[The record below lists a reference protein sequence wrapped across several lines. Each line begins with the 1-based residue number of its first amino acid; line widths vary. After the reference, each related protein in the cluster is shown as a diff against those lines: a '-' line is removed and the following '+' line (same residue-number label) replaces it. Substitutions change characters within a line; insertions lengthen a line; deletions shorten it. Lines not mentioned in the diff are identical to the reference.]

1 VWLRQRKEQMA
12 KTVLVLNGPNIN
24 MLGKRQPEV
33 YGHETF
39 ADIEANCMNIGASL
53 GLSVICKQSNYEG
66 ELITWIQEAREEFD
80 AIVINPAAYSHTS
93 IGILDPLHAFEG
105 AVIEVHISNIHK
117 REEFRHHSY
126 VSLRADGIVV
136 GCGTHG
142 YDLGLRQAAHLLS
155 K

>member
-1 VWLRQRKEQMA
+1 MWLRQRKEQMA

-33 YGHETF
+33 YGHETL
-39 ADIEANCMNIGASL
+39 ADIEANCVNIGASL

-93 IGILDPLHAFEG
+93 IGILDTLHAFEG

-117 REEFRHHSY
+117 REEFRHQSY

>member
-93 IGILDPLHAFEG
+93 IGILDALHVFEG

>member
-1 VWLRQRKEQMA
+1 MA

-33 YGHETF
+33 YGRETL

-93 IGILDPLHAFEG
+93 IGILDALHAFEG

>member
-1 VWLRQRKEQMA
+1 MA

-33 YGHETF
+33 YGHETL
-39 ADIEANCMNIGASL
+39 ADIEENCANIGASL

-93 IGILDPLHAFEG
+93 IGILDALHAFEG

-136 GCGTHG
+136 GCGTYG

>member
-1 VWLRQRKEQMA
+1 MK
-12 KTVLVLNGPNIN
+12 KVLVLNGPNIN

-33 YGHETF
+33 YGYETLG
-39 ADIEANCMNIGASL
+39 DIEQNCVKVGADL
-53 GLSVICKQSNYEG
+53 GLAVTCKQSNYEG

-80 AIVINPAAYSHTS
+80 AIVMNPAAYSHTS
-93 IGILDPLHAFEG
+93 IGIMDALHAFEG
-105 AVIEVHISNIHK
+105 VVIEVHISNIHK

-142 YDLGLRQAAHLLS
+142 YELGLRQAAHLLS

>member
-1 VWLRQRKEQMA
+1 MA

-33 YGHETF
+33 YGHETL
-39 ADIEANCMNIGASL
+39 ADIEANCVNIGASL
-53 GLSVICKQSNYEG
+53 GLSVNCKQSNYEG

-93 IGILDPLHAFEG
+93 IGILDALHAFEG

-136 GCGTHG
+136 GCGTYG

>member
-1 VWLRQRKEQMA
+1 MA

-33 YGHETF
+33 YGHETL
-39 ADIEANCMNIGASL
+39 ANIEANCVNIGASL

-93 IGILDPLHAFEG
+93 IGILDALHAFEG

>member
-1 VWLRQRKEQMA
+1 MA

-33 YGHETF
+33 YGHETL

-80 AIVINPAAYSHTS
+80 AIVINPAAYIHTS
-93 IGILDPLHAFEG
+93 IGILDALHAFEG

>member
-1 VWLRQRKEQMA
+1 MA
-12 KTVLVLNGPNIN
+12 KTVLVQNGPNIN

-33 YGHETF
+33 YGHETL
-39 ADIEANCMNIGASL
+39 ADIEANCVNIGASL

-93 IGILDPLHAFEG
+93 IGILDALHAFEG

>member
-1 VWLRQRKEQMA
+1 MA

-33 YGHETF
+33 YGHETL

-93 IGILDPLHAFEG
+93 IGILDALHAFEG

-136 GCGTHG
+136 GCGIHG

>member
-93 IGILDPLHAFEG
+93 IGILDALHAFEG

>member
-1 VWLRQRKEQMA
+1 MK
-12 KTVLVLNGPNIN
+12 KVLVLNGPNIN

-33 YGHETF
+33 YGYETL
-39 ADIEANCMNIGASL
+39 ADIAQNCVNVGADL
-53 GLSVICKQSNYEG
+53 GLEVTCKQSNYEG

-80 AIVINPAAYSHTS
+80 AIVTNPAAYSHTS
-93 IGILDPLHAFEG
+93 IGILDAPHAFEG
-105 AVIEVHISNIHK
+105 AVIEVHISNIHR
-117 REEFRHHSY
+117 REDFRHHSC

-142 YDLGLRQAAHLLS
+142 YELGLRQAAHLLS

>member
-1 VWLRQRKEQMA
+1 MK
-12 KTVLVLNGPNIN
+12 KILVLNGPNIN

-33 YGHETF
+33 YGYETL
-39 ADIEANCMNIGASL
+39 ADIEQNCVSVGADL
-53 GLSVICKQSNYEG
+53 GLAVTCKQSNYEG

-80 AIVINPAAYSHTS
+80 AIVMNPAAYSHTS
-93 IGILDPLHAFEG
+93 IGIMDALHALEG

-117 REEFRHHSY
+117 REKFRHHSY

-142 YDLGLRQAAHLLS
+142 YELGLRQAAHLLS
-155 K
+155 E

>member
-1 VWLRQRKEQMA
+1 MA

-33 YGHETF
+33 YGHETL

-93 IGILDPLHAFEG
+93 IGILDALHAFEG

-126 VSLRADGIVV
+126 GSLRADGIVV

>member
-1 VWLRQRKEQMA
+1 MA

-33 YGHETF
+33 YGHETL
-39 ADIEANCMNIGASL
+39 ADIEENCVNIGASL
-53 GLSVICKQSNYEG
+53 GVSVICKQSNYEG

-93 IGILDPLHAFEG
+93 IGILDALHAFEG

-136 GCGTHG
+136 GCGTYG